1 MINKYLIWGFTM
13 LFSSNVFLFVFLPI
27 SVIGYYL
34 IGKRLRNFWL
44 FAVSIFFYAWGEPK
58 FVFVLLASIALNYLI
73 ALLISRAERP
83 GTRKALLITAIATN
97 IGLLFV
103 YKYAGFTIKTING
116 ALHSSLPA
124 WDIVM
129 PIGISFFTFQA
140 LSYVIDVYRGTS
152 GAQTN
157 PLNVG
162 LYIALFPQLIAGPIV
177 RYNSIAEQISNR
189 KHSLTGVLEGTNRFA
204 VGLCKKVLLA
214 NNLAVVADKAFSLNA
229 AGSELG
235 AAMAWLGALAY
246 ALQIYFDFSG
256 YSDMAIGLAQMFG
269 FRLDE
274 NFNYPYIA
282 KSITDFWRRWHISL
296 STWFRDYVY
305 FPLGGSRVS
314 NKMLIV
320 RNLFVVWLLTG
331 IWHGANWT
339 FALWGL
345 LYFIFLC
352 IERFLIHPAEL
363 NKTAAA
369 FYRAATLLLVLLC
382 WVFFR
387 SDSIGDAAKYIVHM
401 FSFGKIASD
410 GKFFV
415 YLREYWVFMTA
426 GLVFSCPV
434 IPWLAK
440 LTESHRRVG
449 GVLKI
454 AGAFTLTVLFFL
466 SVCSL
471 VEGAYNPFIYFNF

>member
-1 MINKYLIWGFTM
+1 M
-13 LFSSNVFLFVFLPI
+13 LFSSNVFIFVFLPV
-27 SVIGYYL
+27 SVLGYYL
-34 IGKRLRNFWL
+34 IRKELRNLWL

-73 ALLISRAERP
+73 ALLISRAGRP
-83 GTRKALLITAIATN
+83 GVRKALLITAITAN

-103 YKYAGFTIKTING
+103 YKYAGFTIQTING
-116 ALHSSLPA
+116 AFHSSLPA
-124 WDIVM
+124 WDVVM

-152 GAQTN
+152 IAQVN
-157 PLNVG
+157 PMNVG

-177 RYNSIAEQISNR
+177 RYNSIAEQIKERS
-189 KHSLTGVLEGTNRFA
+189 HSLTGVLEGTNRFA

-214 NNLAVVADKAFSLNA
+214 NNLAVVADKAFSMNA
-229 AGSELG
+229 AGDGLG
-235 AAMAWLGALAY
+235 APMAWLGAIAY

-256 YSDMAIGLAQMFG
+256 YSDMAIGLARMFG
-269 FRLDE
+269 FHLDE

-331 IWHGANWT
+331 VWHGANWT

-345 LYFIFLC
+345 LYFVFLC
-352 IERFLIHPAEL
+352 VERFLIHPAEL
-363 NKTAAA
+363 GKTAAA
-369 FYRAATLLLVLLC
+369 LYRAATLLAVLLC

-387 SDSIGDAAKYIVHM
+387 SDSIGDAAKYIVQM
-401 FSFGKIASD
+401 FSFGSIAAG
-410 GKFFV
+410 GKFLV
-415 YLREYWVFMTA
+415 YLREYWVFMAA
-426 GLVFSCPV
+426 GIVFSFPV
-434 IPWLAK
+434 VPK
-440 LTESHRRVG
+440 LSAFAGRHARAGT
-449 GVLKI
+449 VLKY
-454 AGAFTLTVLFFL
+454 AGAATLAALFFL